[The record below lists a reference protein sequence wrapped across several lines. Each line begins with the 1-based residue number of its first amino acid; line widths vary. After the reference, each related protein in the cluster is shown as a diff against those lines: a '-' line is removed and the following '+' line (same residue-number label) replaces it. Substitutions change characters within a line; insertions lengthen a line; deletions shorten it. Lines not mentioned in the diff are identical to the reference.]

1 MGILYRLDAKQ
12 KMFNTMIVMVQKLS
26 DEWHCT
32 PLIVR
37 FHVRWEHV
45 SCTAI
50 LLHHVDAATPQR
62 YKAHQSTRWTQLLT
76 CNCLDSLD
84 SLLRKFTPHNLSA
97 CQQVQVLLQLTS
109 FPTTP
114 VTKGTF
120 LTCEL
125 RVAYKCNTFSG
136 FRRKKRLKSG
146 SVGWFMIVSSIA
158 LWPIRWSHPR
168 LSDWNTYESC
178 AVQEL
183 EAGPTGVLKVSFQR
197 FLCLYSLWIL

>member
-1 MGILYRLDAKQ
+1 MVILYRLDATQ
-12 KMFNTMIVMVQKLS
+12 KMFSTMIVMVQKLS
-26 DEWHCT
+26 YEWHCT

-45 SCTAI
+45 SCTAL

-62 YKAHQSTRWTQLLT
+62 YKAHQSTRCTQPLT
-76 CNCLDSLD
+76 CNCLDSFD

-97 CQQVQVLLQLTS
+97 RQQVQVLLQLTS

-114 VTKGTF
+114 VTKGRF

-125 RVAYKCNTFSG
+125 RVASKSNTFSG
-136 FRRKKRLKSG
+136 FRRKKKPQISQ
-146 SVGWFMIVSSIA
+146 
-158 LWPIRWSHPR
+158 RWMVHDSFFHCSLTHPLIPSR